1 MREYL
6 EMEFSELR
14 TTLPFEFDLEA
25 IIDDWV
31 ILNLNFG
38 SLLLLMRLITESF

>member
-6 EMEFSELR
+6 EMEFSELKEK
-14 TTLPFEFDLEA
+14 LPFPFNLEN

-31 ILNLNFG
+31 
-38 SLLLLMRLITESF
+38 SK